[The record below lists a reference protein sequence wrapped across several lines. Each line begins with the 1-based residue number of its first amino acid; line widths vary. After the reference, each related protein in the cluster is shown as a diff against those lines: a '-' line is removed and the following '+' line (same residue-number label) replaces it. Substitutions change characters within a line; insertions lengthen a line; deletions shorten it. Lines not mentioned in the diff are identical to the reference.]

1 MFYHRYCFFLIP
13 EYILESE
20 MLDWAESGDELGVKI
35 TLTAE
40 EAVDILPVL
49 NPLLL
54 ESFHVSEGH
63 VLDSLEDRFVTALGK
78 TQIPQRQVLIQNAH
92 PGHSL
97 GAELR

>member
-1 MFYHRYCFFLIP
+1 
-13 EYILESE
+13 

-40 EAVDILPVL
+40 EAVDIFPVL

-63 VLDSLEDRFVTALGK
+63 VLDSLEDGLVTTFGK
-78 TQIPQRQVLIQNAH
+78 THIPEGKVLVQHIH
-92 PGHSL
+92 PGHTSCAQLGKDGSL
-97 GAELR
+97 RDLERLL